1 MKLKII
7 LLFALI
13 FTSILLIFIND
24 DIIKKPDT
32 YSSYT
37 SGIPSKKSSNK
48 ISENEIFN
56 NLYEFNETEIKCF
69 KNTDDLNIINT
80 QIKVDDI
87 DKLDTVISKITKLA
101 NLKSINSI
109 KISKK
114 SGSEN
119 AIIDLDINKQQ

>member
-24 DIIKKPDT
+24 DIIKKSDI

-37 SGIPSKKSSNK
+37 SGIPSKKSRNI

-56 NLYEFNETEIKCF
+56 NFYEFNEAEIKCF
-69 KNTDDLNIINT
+69 KNTDDFNIINT
-80 QIKVDDI
+80 QIEVDDI
-87 DKLDTVISKITKLA
+87 DKLDAVIGKVTKLA
-101 NLKSINSI
+101 NLKSINCI

>member
-24 DIIKKPDT
+24 DIIKKSDT

-69 KNTDDLNIINT
+69 KNTDNLNIINT

>member
-24 DIIKKPDT
+24 DIIKKSDT
-32 YSSYT
+32 YSSCTY
-37 SGIPSKKSSNK
+37 GKPVKIISNK
-48 ISENEIFN
+48 MSENEVFD
-56 NLYEFNETEIKCF
+56 NLYEFNEAEIKCF
-69 KNTDDLNIINT
+69 KNTDDFNIINA
-80 QIKVDDI
+80 QIEVDDI
-87 DKLDTVISKITKLA
+87 DKLDAVISKVTKLA
-101 NLKSINSI
+101 NLKSINCI

-119 AIIDLDINKQQ
+119 AIIDMDINKQQ